1 VPDADG
7 GMLMSWTQQSSTV
20 GASPQTSLTKVLNDA
35 PVATFSITAAGQ
47 MATNDQGTVFFYQ
60 KGNFSPIGDSV
71 TALDI
76 LTGAPKW
83 TIAGTLL
90 GATDGGG
97 VQLQLADFSIVY
109 ADANGNL
116 APDVLAAAGRANI
129 MAIGLFQ
136 VNGPAGSVTVV
147 PTNLSTLR
155 QLMATPWPVPKFANP
170 QMSRKAQGEK
180 TSEFVE
186 TGETSGCTGYD
197 TDHKLDIATIMA
209 PADGTNDS
217 TGQTVTAT
225 GNSFNFRAPKHINVK
240 LTPVDTNALTL
251 SVDDPQ
257 HPTQLTVTVPGDDLF
272 HEITLLGHGTAVSSV
287 GVLMTNDA
295 DPTKNLGIVF
305 QGIVLPYRFWQL
317 HEFAIGDAS
326 ENVGSGTTPSATQ
339 IATQINRA
347 FKGQAN
353 IEVSVIDRGLV
364 DSFHWDKNG
373 DQKMHFAKHWD
384 PPNFTEN
391 NEAGPLHNYITKT
404 FDGATSPLLT
414 QGWTM
419 YAYYVQNF
427 DNAPT
432 EGFTFAG
439 KVNRPIPSIIKT
451 TYDFQFDPTVFMAN
465 LTGHEIGHKFG
476 LEDRRDGDHT
486 YLIIGYQPGNL
497 LFKAQNI
504 PCKLEPKEWKIANQP

>member
-136 VNGPAGSVTVV
+136 VNGPFGSVTVV

-353 IEVSVIDRGLV
+353 I
-364 DSFHWDKNG
+364 
-373 DQKMHFAKHWD
+373 AKHWD

-486 YLIIGYQPGNL
+486 YLMIGYQPGNL